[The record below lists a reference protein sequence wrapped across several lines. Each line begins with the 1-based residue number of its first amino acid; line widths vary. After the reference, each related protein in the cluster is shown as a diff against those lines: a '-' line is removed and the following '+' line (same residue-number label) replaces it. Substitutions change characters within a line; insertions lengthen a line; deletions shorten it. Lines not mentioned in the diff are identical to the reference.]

1 MSPPRDDVDGLAFDR
16 EEAWV
21 AHAALLAACERFADT
36 ETDTVAA
43 LEADTAP
50 VDAVENPP
58 HRRPLRRIERGE
70 PLGDEGTAC
79 SGRRSSTTS
88 VTRRS
93 ATVRPVEPCFAVP
106 RPRSSRPRTAS
117 VSTGA
122 S

>member
-21 AHAALLAACERFADT
+21 AHVALLAACERFADT

-70 PLGDEGTAC
+70 PLGDEGTALLREALVDYLGDAPVRDRAA
-79 SGRRSSTTS
+79 GRALLR
-88 VTRRS
+88 
-93 ATVRPVEPCFAVP
+93 
-106 RPRSSRPRTAS
+106 RTAS
-117 VSTGA
+117 TVESPSDGIR
-122 S
+122 